1 MHNRTRTINIEEYS
15 YTILDWPYSYLA
27 LCSFF
32 VLFYVSRPTGSMSAI
47 VTLHNEVKIITGMYK
62 DSILIWNIN
71 SDTCVGIYM

>member
-1 MHNRTRTINIEEYS
+1 M
-15 YTILDWPYSYLA
+15 LDWPYYYLS
-27 LCSFF
+27 LCVSF
-32 VLFYVSRPTGSMSAI
+32 LFYVSRPTGSMSAI